1 MEATSLEAPQIV
13 TRKWHVGAI
22 AYLRGQTAFV
32 EARVSI
38 PGQVMA
44 RFEAPHLQEA
54 RGSWEFP
61 DTDFEATTALEVVGG
76 QCT

>member
-1 MEATSLEAPQIV
+1 M
-13 TRKWHVGAI
+13 TRKWYVGAI

-32 EARVSI
+32 EGRAGI

-54 RGSWEFP
+54 RGWWEFP
-61 DTDFEATTALEVVGG
+61 ETDFEATAALEVVGG